1 MEGSKCTR
9 FVCHNSKTNTDYV
22 YDSMTIIDPS
32 TGKKKVKRKLVGKL
46 DDNGNLIHTGHV
58 GRPRTNT
65 NPAIF
70 GSLMSKEHDMS
81 DMSDTKDTH
90 EQPGEEKN
98 HSILSALNEI
108 EHNLEKL
115 QSQIKQLIS
124 SVS

>member
-81 DMSDTKDTH
+81 DTKDIH

-124 SVS
+124 SIS